1 MVNWGGRNSAL
12 TPVVKGGY
20 YVKYT
25 VNVQI
30 KVNSYM
36 LVGPFPSEIDH
47 YLEFLVK
54 KKHNFWT
61 LDLMLGSSE
70 MFKTA
75 WLGCHQHHQIF
86 TYNSRGR
93 FHEKSQTEPDSRLS
107 QGLKS
112 ETFVSAEFLAQM
124 DFTKGGSAETSLKLW
139 SQLFN
144 LISYI

>member
-1 MVNWGGRNSAL
+1 MGPYVSQERHMPVTQHLYNW
-12 TPVVKGGY
+12 
-20 YVKYT
+20 
-25 VNVQI
+25 
-30 KVNSYM
+30 
-36 LVGPFPSEIDH
+36 
-47 YLEFLVK
+47 
-54 KKHNFWT
+54 
-61 LDLMLGSSE
+61 
-70 MFKTA
+70 
-75 WLGCHQHHQIF
+75 
-86 TYNSRGR
+86 GR

>member
-1 MVNWGGRNSAL
+1 MIESSW
-12 TPVVKGGY
+12 
-20 YVKYT
+20 
-25 VNVQI
+25 I
-30 KVNSYM
+30 
-36 LVGPFPSEIDH
+36 
-47 YLEFLVK
+47 FLCEPEK
-54 KKHNFWT
+54 
-61 LDLMLGSSE
+61 E
-70 MFKTA
+70 
-75 WLGCHQHHQIF
+75 IF
-86 TYNSRGR
+86 TFFQKTQIVFRGR

>member
-1 MVNWGGRNSAL
+1 MAHICACL
-12 TPVVKGGY
+12 LYKY
-20 YVKYT
+20 YIH
-25 VNVQI
+25 I
-30 KVNSYM
+30 KNKIS
-36 LVGPFPSEIDH
+36 
-47 YLEFLVK
+47 K
-54 KKHNFWT
+54 KKKKVF
-61 LDLMLGSSE
+61 LIVFRSSSSH
-70 MFKTA
+70 M
-75 WLGCHQHHQIF
+75 I
-86 TYNSRGR
+86 RGR

>member
-1 MVNWGGRNSAL
+1 MYCVPLKLSSM
-12 TPVVKGGY
+12 
-20 YVKYT
+20 
-25 VNVQI
+25 I
-30 KVNSYM
+30 KSIQSVESDIK
-36 LVGPFPSEIDH
+36 P
-47 YLEFLVK
+47 
-54 KKHNFWT
+54 
-61 LDLMLGSSE
+61 
-70 MFKTA
+70 
-75 WLGCHQHHQIF
+75 
-86 TYNSRGR
+86 RGR

>member
-1 MVNWGGRNSAL
+1 MSHNL
-12 TPVVKGGY
+12 VV
-20 YVKYT
+20 T
-25 VNVQI
+25 I
-30 KVNSYM
+30 
-36 LVGPFPSEIDH
+36 F
-47 YLEFLVK
+47 
-54 KKHNFWT
+54 
-61 LDLMLGSSE
+61 SSPHSLQCD
-70 MFKTA
+70 T
-75 WLGCHQHHQIF
+75 W
-86 TYNSRGR
+86 GR

>member
-1 MVNWGGRNSAL
+1 MGHIHKLCINLTLAHESWG
-12 TPVVKGGY
+12 
-20 YVKYT
+20 
-25 VNVQI
+25 
-30 KVNSYM
+30 
-36 LVGPFPSEIDH
+36 
-47 YLEFLVK
+47 
-54 KKHNFWT
+54 W
-61 LDLMLGSSE
+61 
-70 MFKTA
+70 
-75 WLGCHQHHQIF
+75 
-86 TYNSRGR
+86 

>member
-1 MVNWGGRNSAL
+1 MDFDRSPTVTSVNKIGRRGQHGLNKAMGQGANKLVRIKQKGPVCVISVKVAFHIKESAQPKRESA
-12 TPVVKGGY
+12 T
-20 YVKYT
+20 
-25 VNVQI
+25 
-30 KVNSYM
+30 
-36 LVGPFPSEIDH
+36 
-47 YLEFLVK
+47 
-54 KKHNFWT
+54 
-61 LDLMLGSSE
+61 
-70 MFKTA
+70 TA
-75 WLGCHQHHQIF
+75 EEWD
-86 TYNSRGR
+86 TWGR

>member
-1 MVNWGGRNSAL
+1 MDIICPIFFSIKN
-12 TPVVKGGY
+12 VV
-20 YVKYT
+20 
-25 VNVQI
+25 
-30 KVNSYM
+30 M
-36 LVGPFPSEIDH
+36 LQWRHIDRP
-47 YLEFLVK
+47 
-54 KKHNFWT
+54 T
-61 LDLMLGSSE
+61 
-70 MFKTA
+70 
-75 WLGCHQHHQIF
+75 
-86 TYNSRGR
+86 RGR